1 MKVKIGI
8 VGFGEFSVSHLD
20 IFLRHPQVE
29 LVVGAELDEGRR
41 NAISDEFGI
50 KMYESFDQM
59 LEVDK
64 DNLEGSL
71 KKVSGLDFETSDG
84 DRLSPLYDIHRE
96 RYVVYWTL

>member
-1 MKVKIGI
+1 MANFSDFVK
-8 VGFGEFSVSHLD
+8 
-20 IFLRHPQVE
+20 
-29 LVVGAELDEGRR
+29 
-41 NAISDEFGI
+41 N
-50 KMYESFDQM
+50 ESKEKYTSNSNKEERQ
-59 LEVDK
+59 VDK